1 MTVSLEK
8 IFFAYILMNKR
19 YFPIVEE
26 TFFRNKEIETVY
38 KIIRK
43 YILDNPEAEVPSPK
57 QILEMVSLEDRD
69 GLITKEILKAM
80 LTTTLKDYD
89 EQNFIVPKL
98 NAWILTNKL
107 KTGAVDI
114 IDETRS
120 LDQKTDFDSVMD
132 SAYKIRNIVDQMSNI
147 NFADDEDLG
156 SDFDD
161 AEHHVQD
168 TAKFKVKTGFDTV
181 DHMLGGGWDIQT
193 LNVVMAE
200 TNNGKCF
207 FGNTKILVRN
217 KTNGKEYYIEGD
229 KIFSKISK
237 GDYNF

>member
-8 IFFAYILMNKR
+8 IFFAFILSNKR
-19 YFPIVEE
+19 YFPIVDDV
-26 TFFRNKEIETVY
+26 FFRNKEIETVY
-38 KIIRK
+38 KILRK

-57 QILEMVSLEDRD
+57 QILEMVSLEDKD

-80 LTTTLKDYD
+80 LTTNLKDYD
-89 EQNFIVPKL
+89 EQNFIIPKL

-132 SAYKIRNIVDQMSNI
+132 SAYKIRSIVEQMSNI

-156 SDFDD
+156 SDFDE

-168 TAKFKVKTGFDTV
+168 TAKFKVKTGFDTI

-200 TNNGKCF
+200 TNNGKCCF
-207 FGNTKILVRN
+207 SSVKLNVRN
-217 KTNGKEYYIEGD
+217 KENNKVIYTDYKSL
-229 KIFSKISK
+229 FSKISK

>member
-19 YFPIVEE
+19 YFSIVDE

-43 YILDNPEAEVPSPK
+43 YILENPEAEVPSPK

-156 SDFDD
+156 SDFDE

-168 TAKFKVKTGFDTV
+168 TAKFKVKTGFDTI

-200 TNNGKCF
+200 TNNGKCCL
-207 FGNTKILVRN
+207 NSTKIKLRIKG
-217 KTNGKEYYIEGD
+217 KTDIIETD
-229 KIFSKISK
+229 YQSFFSKISK

>member
-8 IFFAYILMNKR
+8 IFFAFILSNKR
-19 YFPIVEE
+19 YFPIVDDV
-26 TFFRNKEIETVY
+26 FFRNKEIETVY
-38 KIIRK
+38 KILRK

-57 QILEMVSLEDRD
+57 QILEMVSLEDKD
-69 GLITKEILKAM
+69 GIITKEILKQM
-80 LTTTLKDYD
+80 LTTNLKDYD
-89 EQNFIVPKL
+89 EQNFIIPKL

-132 SAYKIRNIVDQMSNI
+132 SAYKIRSIVDQMSNI

-156 SDFDD
+156 SDFDE

-168 TAKFKVKTGFDTV
+168 TAKFKVKTGFDTI

-193 LNVVMAE
+193 LSVVMAE

-207 FGNTKILVRN
+207 FKDTLCNIRKKQNREEITIEIN
-217 KTNGKEYYIEGD
+217 KM
-229 KIFSKISK
+229 FSKISK

>member
-19 YFPIVEE
+19 YFSIVDE

-43 YILDNPEAEVPSPK
+43 YMLENPEAEVPSPK

-156 SDFDD
+156 SDFDE

-168 TAKFKVKTGFDTV
+168 TAKFKVKTGFDTI

-193 LNVVMAE
+193 LNVIMAE

-217 KTNGKEYYIEGD
+217 KTNDKEYYIEGD
-229 KIFSKISK
+229 KIFFKIGK

>member
-8 IFFAYILMNKR
+8 IFFAFVLSNKR
-19 YFPIVEE
+19 YFPIVEDV
-26 TFFRNKEIETVY
+26 FFRNKEIETVY

-43 YILDNPEAEVPSPK
+43 YILDNPDAEVPSPK
-57 QILEMVSLEDRD
+57 QILEMVSLEDKD

-80 LTTTLKDYD
+80 LTTNLNDYD
-89 EQNFIVPKL
+89 EQNFIIPKL

-132 SAYKIRNIVDQMSNI
+132 SAYKIRSIVEQMSNI

-156 SDFDD
+156 SDFDE

-168 TAKFKVKTGFDTV
+168 TAKFKVKTGFDTI

-207 FGNTKILVRN
+207 FKDTLCYIRN
-217 KTNGKEYYIEGD
+217 NKNGEEITIEID
-229 KIFSKISK
+229 KMFSKISK